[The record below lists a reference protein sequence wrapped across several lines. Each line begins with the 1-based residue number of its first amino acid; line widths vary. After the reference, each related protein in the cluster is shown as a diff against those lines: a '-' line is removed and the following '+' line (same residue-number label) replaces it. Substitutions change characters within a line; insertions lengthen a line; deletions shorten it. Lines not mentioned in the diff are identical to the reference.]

1 MNDKKMEKKNKKV
14 LVAYGTR
21 FGSTEE
27 ISQEIAKVL
36 EQKGIESHLINLG
49 KTKSKKWPSLE
60 EFDGILVGSSIK
72 ITRWVKEPRVFLKKH
87 VDEFKKRE
95 KILGVFVS
103 GALTV
108 VDYEKQI
115 EDSIKNKILEE
126 LGIHA
131 DIYDAFGP
139 LMDFSEDSKVGRIN
153 KSLLKLAA
161 KGISNETGI
170 EFNFEGRNDLR
181 DWDKIRN
188 FAEKFAMLLK
198 D

>member
-14 LVAYGTR
+14 LIAYGTR
-21 FGSTEE
+21 YGSTEE
-27 ISQEIAKVL
+27 ISQEIAKIL
-36 EQKGIESHLINLG
+36 EQKGIESHLVNLG
-49 KTKSKKWPSLE
+49 EIKSKKWPSLE

-72 ITRWVKEPRVFLKKH
+72 ITRWVKEPRIFLKKH
-87 VDEFKKRE
+87 VDELKKKE
-95 KILGVFVS
+95 KILGLFVS
-103 GALTV
+103 GALTI
-108 VDYEKQI
+108 VDYEKQK

-139 LMDFSEDSKVGRIN
+139 VMDFSEDSKMGKIN
-153 KSLLKLAA
+153 KSILKLAA
-161 KGISNETGI
+161 KGMSNDTGI
-170 EFNFEGRNDLR
+170 EINFEGRNDLR